1 MYLPKIHAEKWLLP
15 FFETLN
21 LNIFW
26 GSMPPDPL
34 VRMLQVFFPMHIP
47 SKSHAMPPLKT
58 HCTPNSTVAV
68 TISDT
73 YSHSSSPLVL

>member
-1 MYLPKIHAEKWLLP
+1 MA
-15 FFETLN
+15 FA
-21 LNIFW
+21 IFRDRKFKHFL
-26 GSMPPDPL
+26 GKYAPRPL
-34 VRMLQVFFPMHIP
+34 SENAPSFFPMHIP